1 MCQHPCPM
9 LQGFA
14 IKKIVKY
21 ATDRDFTDVVVF
33 NENHKQVN
41 GMLVVHLPGGPT
53 AHFAIRRLVLS
64 KDIKVRGRSWE
75 STHRP

>member
-1 MCQHPCPM
+1 M